1 MARILVTGATAGFGE
16 AIARRFAHRGDE
28 VWGTGRRQERL
39 DALAREL
46 GDRFRPLCFDLRDA
60 GATTR
65 ALAGLDPDVLVS
77 NAGLALG
84 TGKAWEADLE
94 DWETMIATNVTA
106 LARVARLIL
115 PAMVARRSGHVV
127 HIGSVSSEVPYVGG
141 NAYGATKAFVAQFS
155 RNLRADL
162 VGTGVRLTNIEPG
175 LAETEFSVVRYKGDA
190 DRAKAVYR
198 GLEPLRADDIAE
210 CVTWAVDRPPHVDV
224 SLIQIF
230 PTAQAAGGVLLD
242 RKT

>member
-1 MARILVTGATAGFGE
+1 MARVLVTGATAGFGE
-16 AIARRFAHRGDE
+16 AIARRFALRGDE

-39 DALAREL
+39 DALARDL
-46 GDRFRPLCFDLRDA
+46 PRFHPVCFDVRDA
-60 GATTR
+60 DATAR
-65 ALAGLDPDVLVS
+65 ALDGADPDVLVS

-84 TGKAWEADLE
+84 TGKAWEADLA

-115 PAMVARRSGHVV
+115 PGMVARRSGHVV

-141 NAYGATKAFVAQFS
+141 NVYGATKAFVAQFS

-162 VGTGVRLTNIEPG
+162 LGTGVRLTNIEPG
-175 LAETEFSVVRYKGDA
+175 LAETEFSIVRYKGDT

-198 GLEPLRADDIAE
+198 GVDPLTADDVAD
-210 CVTWAVDRPPHVDV
+210 CVLWAVDRPPHVDV
-224 SLIQIF
+224 SLIQIY
-230 PTAQAAGGVLLD
+230 PTAQAQGGTLLD